1 MASPPETWARG
12 QRTAESETAR
22 SGGRLAR
29 EDRPKNLAQFSP
41 EHYLNRELSWLEFNA
56 RVLEEAADPTN
67 PWLERVKFL
76 SIVSSNLDEFFEV
89 RVAGLQQQLYAGLE
103 PQDFAVDGLA
113 PAAQLTRIAE
123 RAHRLVGEQYRLLH
137 EELIGGL
144 KENGIEWVRLAELTQ
159 AERAYVDALFADNI
173 YPVLT
178 PLAIDPGHPFPHV
191 HNKSLNIAL
200 LIEGEHANQL
210 QELFAVVQ
218 VPAVLDRVVLL
229 PGPSDH
235 ARFVLLEDVI
245 AAHLDRLFGGF
256 RVLRHTVF
264 RVTRNTDLA
273 IDEDDAEDLLQTIE
287 ETLRLRMRGDAVRL
301 EISDAADEQF
311 VHLLVGAHDL
321 DSRDVYRVA
330 GPVDLTVCMAL
341 HRLEGFRSLKDEPL
355 IPRVPPAFS
364 SAGDIFDLIRGQDVL
379 VHHPFES
386 FGCVVDFIERAADDP
401 QVLAIKQTLYR
412 TSGAS
417 PIIRALERAAHNGK
431 QVTALV
437 ELKARFDEENNIVWA
452 RSLERA
458 GVHVVYGVVGLKTH
472 CKAALVVRREPD
484 GIRRYVHLSTGN
496 YNPTTART
504 YTDLGL
510 FTANPDF
517 GEDVSE
523 LFNLLTG
530 YSQARRWQKLM
541 IAPLGMRERIVELIN
556 REARNAELGLP
567 SRIIVKMN
575 ALVEPTVIDALYRA
589 SQAGVSIQLVIRGT
603 CCLRPG
609 IPGLSESIRVISI
622 VDKFLEHSRI
632 FYFENAGAPE
642 VLLGSADWMPRN
654 FFRRIEVMFPI
665 EDRRLKERVVGGL
678 LHLVLSDNVKAR
690 ELQVD
695 GTYRRLAA
703 GEGQAGVRSQ
713 IIFQALARESA
724 REAGDSGF
732 RFVPILGPLG
742 APSVVEAASANGTG
756 DSSKRSRPPRVRS
769 PRARKR
775 SEPA

>member
-1 MASPPETWARG
+1 
-12 QRTAESETAR
+12 
-22 SGGRLAR
+22 
-29 EDRPKNLAQFSP
+29 
-41 EHYLNRELSWLEFNA
+41 LSWLEFNA

-103 PQDFAVDGLA
+103 PQDFAADGLA
-113 PAAQLTRIAE
+113 PEDQLARIAE
-123 RAHRLVGEQYRLLH
+123 RVHRLVGEQYRLLH
-137 EELIGGL
+137 QELIGGL
-144 KENGIEWVRLAELTQ
+144 KENGIEWVRLAELSPT
-159 AERAYVDALFADNI
+159 ERTYVDALFANNI

-200 LIEGEHANQL
+200 LIEGEHATQL

-218 VPAVLDRVVLL
+218 VPGVLDRVVLL
-229 PGPSDH
+229 PGPADH
-235 ARFVLLEDVI
+235 VRFVLLEDVI
-245 AAHLDRLFGGF
+245 AAHLGTLFGGF
-256 RVLRHTVF
+256 RVVKSTVF
-264 RVTRNTDLA
+264 RVTRNTDLE
-273 IDEDDAEDLLQTIE
+273 IDEDDAEDLLETIE
-287 ETLRLRMRGDAVRL
+287 ETLRQRMRGDAVRL

-311 VHLLVGAHDL
+311 VQLLVDAHDL
-321 DSRDVYRVA
+321 DTRDVYRVA

-355 IPRVPPAFS
+355 VPRVPPAFS
-364 SAGDIFDLIRGQDVL
+364 SVGDVFNLIRGQDVL

-386 FGCVVDFIERAADDP
+386 FGCVVDFVERAADDP

-437 ELKARFDEENNIVWA
+437 ELRARFDEENNIVWA

-472 CKAALVVRREPD
+472 CKASLVVRREYE

-496 YNPTTART
+496 YNPTTARI

-517 GEDVSE
+517 GEDTSE

-530 YSQARRWQKLM
+530 YSQARRWRKLL
-541 IAPLGMRERIVELIN
+541 IAPLGMREQIVELID
-556 REARNAELGLP
+556 REARNAELGRP

-575 ALVEPTVIDALYRA
+575 ALVEPTVIDALYGA
-589 SQAGVSIQLVIRGT
+589 SRAGVQIELVIRGT

-609 IPGLSESIRVISI
+609 IPGLSENIRVISI

-632 FYFENAGAPE
+632 FYFENAGTPE

-654 FFRRIEVMFPI
+654 FFRRIEVMFPV
-665 EDRRLKERVVGGL
+665 EDARLKSRLTEEL
-678 LHLVLSDNVKAR
+678 LQLVLNDNVKAR
-690 ELQVD
+690 QLQAD
-695 GTYRRLAA
+695 GSYLRLVPS
-703 GEGQAGVRSQ
+703 EGQSGVRSQ
-713 IIFQALARESA
+713 TIFQALARESA
-724 REAGDSGF
+724 REASDPAF
-732 RFVPILGPLG
+732 RFVPILGSLG
-742 APSVVEAASANGTG
+742 APPAEEAGLASGNGG
-756 DSSKRSRPPRVRS
+756 LGKRSKPPRVRT